1 MKRHKESGKE
11 LREVLR
17 NQEENMKELLVL
29 DRGLWAV
36 DTALQLIVR

>member
-1 MKRHKESGKE
+1 MKRHKKAEK
-11 LREVLR
+11 LRELLR